1 MSEFR
6 LSLVICALALGHV
19 LAGCVAIPA
28 EGPTELAPVA
38 PARSPLQML
47 AAVEAAGGR
56 DDREVSV
63 QPLRDPQVEDL
74 REHAAVSIRARDYAA
89 AAQALNEALMIV
101 ADEPGLLQE
110 RAEVALLQGELERAE
125 TLARRAFDL
134 GSKVGPLCRRH
145 WATIEQARL
154 ARGLKG
160 DADSA
165 RVQIDACTVA
175 GFERM

>member
-1 MSEFR
+1 MVF
-6 LSLVICALALGHV
+6 VVCCGLGV
-19 LAGCVAIPA
+19 AGVVAGCAAIPP
-28 EGPTELAPVA
+28 EVPGA
-38 PARSPLQML
+38 PAPFVPTRSPEQML
-47 AAVEAAGGR
+47 AVVDAAGGR

-63 QPLRDPQVEDL
+63 QPLRDPQVDDL
-74 REHAAVSIRARDYAA
+74 REQASDAIRARDYAA
-89 AAQALNEALMIV
+89 AAQSLNQALMIV

-110 RAEVALLQGELERAE
+110 RAEVALLQEEFERSE

-154 ARGLKG
+154 ARGFTD
-160 DADSA
+160 DAASA
-165 RVQIDACTVA
+165 RMQIGACTVA

>member
-1 MSEFR
+1 MSG
-6 LSLVICALALGHV
+6 VGTACVTCALAVACL
-19 LAGCVAIPA
+19 LAGCAAIQTD
-28 EGPTELAPVA
+28 GPGELAPAA
-38 PARSPLQML
+38 PARSAEQML

-63 QPLRDPQVEDL
+63 QPLRDPRVQDL
-74 REHAAVSIRARDYAA
+74 REQAEVFVRSRDYAA

-101 ADEPGLLQE
+101 ADEPGLLQD
-110 RAEVALLQGELERAE
+110 RAEVALLQGEFERAE

>member
-1 MSEFR
+1 MSALR
-6 LSLVICALALGHV
+6 TTCVMCALALGNV
-19 LAGCVAIPA
+19 LAGCAAIPA
-28 EGPTELAPVA
+28 DAPEKVVPAA
-38 PARSPLQML
+38 PDRSPLQML
-47 AAVEAAGGR
+47 AAIETASGR
-56 DDREVSV
+56 DDRELSV

-74 REHAAVSIRARDYAA
+74 REHAAASIRSRDYAA

-110 RAEVALLQGELERAE
+110 RAEIALLQGEFERAE

-154 ARGLKG
+154 ARGVKG
-160 DADSA
+160 DAASA